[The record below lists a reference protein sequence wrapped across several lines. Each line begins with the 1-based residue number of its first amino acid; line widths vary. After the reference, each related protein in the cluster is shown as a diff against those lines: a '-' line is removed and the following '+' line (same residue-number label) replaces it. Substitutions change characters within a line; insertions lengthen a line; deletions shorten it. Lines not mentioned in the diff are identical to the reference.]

1 MQTKD
6 MREQRLRLH
15 EQAQAI
21 LTKVKDEKRETLT
34 VEETAEF
41 DRIHAEIDA
50 LKATI
55 DRLERSEAMEREL
68 SEPAPRR
75 TEPNRPAVEPPA
87 HLPATQA
94 SRHIETTEED
104 RLEGFR
110 AWLMAGSDLRPT
122 ITPQQA
128 EIARR
133 VGFDLSVR
141 QCDIRLS
148 HRPLKRVQDAEKWTQ
163 VFNYRAQGVATGPA
177 GAFAVPDET
186 MRALEVALLTYG
198 GMRQVATVFRTD
210 RGADLPIPT
219 VNDTT
224 QSGVLLGENST
235 VATQDVVFAQLVLQA
250 FKYSS
255 KMILVSVELLQDNV
269 INLAQFLG
277 DALGTRIG
285 RITNSHFTTGTGSGQ
300 PNGVVTAA
308 TSGKVGTT
316 GQTLSVI
323 YDDLVDLEHAVDPAY
338 RIGASWM
345 MHDSSLKVVKKL
357 KDTTGRPLW
366 LPGMAVN
373 APDTILGYPFVIN
386 QDVAVMAAN
395 AKSILFGAFDKYLIR
410 DTTQIS
416 LLRLDERF
424 ADFHQVA
431 FLAFSRHDGDLL
443 NAGTN
448 PVKYYANS
456 AT

>member
-1 MQTKD
+1 MVK
-6 MREQRLRLH
+6 ELIEKRLRLH
-15 EQAQAI
+15 EQAQAV
-21 LTKVKDEKRETLT
+21 LNKAKDAKRETVSADEL
-34 VEETAEF
+34 AEF
-41 DRIHAEIDA
+41 DAIHAEMDA

-55 DRLERSEAMEREL
+55 DRMERSEAVEREL
-68 SEPAPRR
+68 AESRGR
-75 TEPNRPAVEPPA
+75 KTEPNTPVPEIRHAEHGQPAP
-87 HLPATQA
+87 A
-94 SRHIETTEED
+94 SRFIETTEED

-110 AWLMAGSDLRPT
+110 AWFMAGSDLRT
-122 ITPQQA
+122 KITPQQA

-141 QCDIRLS
+141 QVDVRLS
-148 HRPLKRVQDAEKWTQ
+148 RSPLKRVSDAEKWTQ
-163 VFNYRAQGVATGPA
+163 YRAQGVGTGPA
-177 GAFAVPDET
+177 GLFAVPDET
-186 MRALEVALLTYG
+186 MRALEVALLTFG
-198 GMRQVATVFRTD
+198 GMRQASTVFRTD

-224 QSGVLLGENST
+224 QAGVLLGENST
-235 VATQDVVFAQLVLQA
+235 VATQDVVFSQIVLQA

-277 DALGTRIG
+277 EALGTRIG
-285 RITNSHFTTGTGSGQ
+285 RITNTHFTTGTGSGQ
-300 PNGVVTAA
+300 PNGVVTAS
-308 TSGKVGTT
+308 TNGKTGST
-316 GQTLSVI
+316 GQTTSVI
-323 YDDLVDLEHAVDPAY
+323 YDDLVDLEHSVDPAY
-338 RIGASWM
+338 RIGARWM

-386 QDVAVMAAN
+386 QDVAVMAAS
-395 AKSILFGAFDKYLIR
+395 AKSILFGDFGKYLIR
-410 DTTQIS
+410 DTAEIS

-448 PVKYYANS
+448 PVKFYTNS